1 MKNDRQ
7 QDVEVPGPASR
18 PADSLKRPDT
28 AKRTPP
34 GNSEPCDTAGPLAR
48 MRDWH
53 DDFESRID
61 SLISYL
67 QDLGSR
73 SKQARVECSRNYSK
87 IADLTRAKTR
97 FTYEVSHEIKAPL
110 AAVYNVLNVVIEGY
124 LKDDREKQMDLLIR
138 ARYRVREII
147 ALLNDLLTLSL
158 LEEST
163 GRLKKEPLDLR
174 AVLVPVYEEMQEYAV
189 ERQVRFSWQWGDE
202 LPVLLG
208 SPELLR
214 RVFVNIV
221 DNAIKYTDPGGT
233 VEVEARKDGDTFL
246 FRVADTGVGIPDEE
260 LPKVF
265 DIFFRGSKAR
275 AESKAEGMGLGLSL
289 VKRIVDD
296 HRGTISVSSRFGLGT
311 TMTVRFLE
319 YTKGGAGGETGAHG

>member
-1 MKNDRQ
+1 MKNNQ
-7 QDVEVPGPASR
+7 QQGSGAPEPAARS
-18 PADSLKRPDT
+18 ADG
-28 AKRTPP
+28 AKRNQY
-34 GNSEPCDTAGPLAR
+34 GKYEPYDTVGHLAR
-48 MRDWH
+48 IRDWH

-67 QDLGSR
+67 QEMASR

-110 AAVYNVLNVVIEGY
+110 AAVYNILNVVADGY
-124 LKDDREKQMDLLIR
+124 LKDDREKQADLLVR
-138 ARYRVREII
+138 ARQRIREVI
-147 ALLNDLLTLSL
+147 ALLNDLLMLWL

-163 GRLKKEPLDLR
+163 GKLKKEPLDMR
-174 AVLVPVYEEMQEYAV
+174 GILVPVYEQMKDYAA
-189 ERQVRFSWQWGDE
+189 ERKVRFSWRWGDE

-214 RVFVNIV
+214 RVFMNIV
-221 DNAIKYTDPGGT
+221 DNAVKYTDAGGS

-246 FRVADTGVGIPDEE
+246 FRVTDTGVGIPEEE

-275 AESKAEGMGLGLSL
+275 SESKAEGMGLGLSL

-296 HRGTISVSSRFGLGT
+296 HHGTISVSSRFGLGT

-319 YTKGGAGGETGAHG
+319 YKKGGAGGEANIDSRR

>member
-1 MKNDRQ
+1 MKTNQ
-7 QDVEVPGPASR
+7 QPGPGMPESAPR
-18 PADSLKRPDT
+18 PADT
-28 AKRTPP
+28 AKRDQY
-34 GNSEPCDTAGPLAR
+34 GKYEPYDTAGHLAR

-61 SLISYL
+61 SLIAYL
-67 QDLGSR
+67 QDMASR

-110 AAVYNVLNVVIEGY
+110 AAVYNILNVVVDGY
-124 LKDDREKQMDLLIR
+124 IKEDREKQMDLLVR
-138 ARYRVREII
+138 ARQRVREVI
-147 ALLNDLLTLSL
+147 ALLNDLLMLSL

-163 GRLKKEPLDLR
+163 GKLKKEPLELR
-174 AVLVPVYEEMQEYAV
+174 GVLVPVYEQMKEYAA
-189 ERQVRFSWQWGDE
+189 ERQVRFSWLWGDE
-202 LPVLLG
+202 LPNLLG

-221 DNAIKYTDPGGT
+221 DNAVKYTDAGGS
-233 VEVEARKDGDTFL
+233 VEVEASKDGDTFL
-246 FRVADTGVGIPDEE
+246 FRVADTGVGIPEEE

-275 AESKAEGMGLGLSL
+275 SDSEAEGMGLGLSL
-289 VKRIVDD
+289 VKRIVED
-296 HRGTISVSSRFGLGT
+296 HRGTITVSSRFGLGT

-319 YTKGGAGGETGAHG
+319 HKKGASGGETGIDRG

>member
-1 MKNDRQ
+1 MKKNQ
-7 QDVEVPGPASR
+7 QQGPGVPEPAPR
-18 PADSLKRPDT
+18 NADM
-28 AKRTPP
+28 AKRNQY
-34 GNSEPCDTAGPLAR
+34 GRYEPYDTAGHLAR
-48 MRDWH
+48 IRDWH

-67 QDLGSR
+67 QEMASR

-110 AAVYNVLNVVIEGY
+110 AAVYNILNVVADGY
-124 LKDDREKQMDLLIR
+124 LKGDREKQAELLGR
-138 ARYRVREII
+138 ARQRIREVI
-147 ALLNDLLTLSL
+147 ALLNDLLMLSL

-163 GRLKKEPLDLR
+163 GKLKKEPLDMR
-174 AVLVPVYEEMQEYAV
+174 CILVPVYEQMKEYAA
-189 ERQVRFSWQWGDE
+189 ERHVRFSWHWGDE

-214 RVFVNIV
+214 RVFMNIV
-221 DNAIKYTDPGGT
+221 DNAVKYTDAGGS

-246 FRVADTGVGIPDEE
+246 FRVADTGVGIPEEE

-275 AESKAEGMGLGLSL
+275 SESKAEGMGLGLSL
-289 VKRIVDD
+289 VKQIVDD
-296 HRGTISVSSRFGLGT
+296 HHGTITVNSRFGLGT

-319 YTKGGAGGETGAHG
+319 YKKGGAGGETSIDSRR

>member
-1 MKNDRQ
+1 
-7 QDVEVPGPASR
+7 
-18 PADSLKRPDT
+18 
-28 AKRTPP
+28 
-34 GNSEPCDTAGPLAR
+34 

-53 DDFESRID
+53 DDFESRIG
-61 SLISYL
+61 SLIAYL
-67 QDLGSR
+67 EEMSSR
-73 SKQARVECSRNYSK
+73 SKQARVECSRNFSK
-87 IADLTRAKTR
+87 IADLSRAKTR
-97 FTYEVSHEIKAPL
+97 FTYEISHEVKAPL
-110 AAVYNVLNVVIEGY
+110 AAVYNILNVVIEGY
-124 LKDDREKQMDLLIR
+124 LKDDKEKQMELLTR
-138 ARYRVREII
+138 ARYRVREVI
-147 ALLNDLLTLSL
+147 ALLNDLLTLSM

-163 GRLKKEPLDLR
+163 GKLKKEPLDLR
-174 AVLVPVYEEMQEYAV
+174 AVLVPVYEQMKEYAA
-189 ERQVRFSWQWGDE
+189 ERNVRFVWQWGDE
-202 LPVLLG
+202 LPVLSG

-221 DNAIKYTDPGGT
+221 DNAVKYTDPGGA

-246 FRVADTGVGIPDEE
+246 FRVADTGVGIPEEE

-296 HRGTISVSSRFGLGT
+296 HKGTIAVSSKFGVGT

-319 YTKGGAGGETGAHG
+319 HKKGAAGGEASTHS

>member
-7 QDVEVPGPASR
+7 QDPEAAGPASR
-18 PADSLKRPDT
+18 PADPPMKPDA
-28 AKRTPP
+28 AKRAQP
-34 GNSEPCDTAGPLAR
+34 GKCEPCDTAGHLAR

-53 DDFESRID
+53 DDFETRID

-67 QDLGSR
+67 QDLSSR

-110 AAVYNVLNVVIEGY
+110 AAVYNVLNVVLDGY
-124 LKDDREKQMDLLIR
+124 LKGNPEKQMDLLTR
-138 ARYRVREII
+138 ARYRVREVI
-147 ALLNDLLTLSL
+147 ALLNDLLMLSL

-163 GRLKKEPLDLR
+163 GKLKKEALDMKGI
-174 AVLVPVYEEMQEYAV
+174 LVPVYEEMKEYAA

-202 LPVLLG
+202 LPVLFG
-208 SPELLR
+208 SPELLK

-221 DNAIKYTDPGGT
+221 DNAIKYTDPGGS

-246 FRVADTGVGIPDEE
+246 FRVVDTGVGIPEEE
-260 LPKVF
+260 LHKVF
-265 DIFFRGSKAR
+265 DIFFRGSRAR
-275 AESKAEGMGLGLSL
+275 SESKAEGMGLGLSL

-296 HRGTISVSSRFGLGT
+296 HRGTISVNSRFGLGT
-311 TMTVRFLE
+311 TVTVRFLE
-319 YTKGGAGGETGAHG
+319 YTKGGAGGETGTHG

>member
-7 QDVEVPGPASR
+7 QDPEAPGPASR
-18 PADSLKRPDT
+18 PAETLKKPDAT
-28 AKRTPP
+28 KRAQP
-34 GNSEPCDTAGPLAR
+34 GKCEPYDTAGHLAQ

-67 QDLGSR
+67 QDLSSR
-73 SKQARVECSRNYSK
+73 SKHARVECSRNYSK

-110 AAVYNVLNVVIEGY
+110 AAVYNILNVVVDGY
-124 LKDDREKQMDLLIR
+124 LKGDREKQMDLLTR
-138 ARYRVREII
+138 ARYRVREVI

-163 GRLKKEPLDLR
+163 GKLKKEPLDMKGI
-174 AVLVPVYEEMQEYAV
+174 LVPVYDEMKEYAA
-189 ERQVRFSWQWGDE
+189 ERQVRFTWQWGDE
-202 LPVLLG
+202 LPVLFG

-214 RVFVNIV
+214 RVFMNLV
-221 DNAIKYTDPGGT
+221 DNAVKYTDPGGS

-246 FRVADTGVGIPDEE
+246 FRVADTGIGIPEEE

-265 DIFFRGSKAR
+265 DIFFRGSRAR
-275 AESKAEGMGLGLSL
+275 SESKAEGMGLGLSL
-289 VKRIVDD
+289 VKRIVGD
-296 HRGTISVSSRFGLGT
+296 HHGTISVNSRFGLGT

-319 YTKGGAGGETGAHG
+319 HTKGGAGGETGTHG

>member
-1 MKNDRQ
+1 
-7 QDVEVPGPASR
+7 
-18 PADSLKRPDT
+18 
-28 AKRTPP
+28 
-34 GNSEPCDTAGPLAR
+34 

-73 SKQARVECSRNYSK
+73 SKQARVECSRNYSR
-87 IADLTRAKTR
+87 IADLSRAKTR

-110 AAVYNVLNVVIEGY
+110 AAVYNILNVVVEGY
-124 LKDDREKQMDLLIR
+124 LKEDREKQLDLLDR
-138 ARYRVREII
+138 ARYRVKEVI
-147 ALLNDLLTLSL
+147 ALLNDLLMLSL

-163 GRLKKEPLDLR
+163 GRLKKEPLDLTP
-174 AVLVPVYEEMQEYAV
+174 VLVPVHEQMKEHAAESGV
-189 ERQVRFSWQWGDE
+189 VLNWHWGEE
-202 LPVLLG
+202 LPVVYG
-208 SPELLR
+208 NPELLR

-221 DNAIKYTDPGGT
+221 DNAVKYTDPGGS

-246 FRVADTGVGIPDEE
+246 FRVADTGIGIPDEE

-265 DIFFRGSKAR
+265 EVFFRGGRAR
-275 AESKAEGMGLGLSL
+275 GKSKAEGMGLGLSL

-296 HRGTISVSSRFGLGT
+296 HRGTIVIASKFGLGT
-311 TMTVRFLE
+311 TVTVRFLE
-319 YTKGGAGGETGAHG
+319 HQKGAARAEASTDSG